1 MKWFRPVHLFGRAKH
16 LNRGPPSAPKILR
29 EEFVFLFSM
38 KRYCPECHSRDVRRS
53 VRWGFY
59 ETCVLPLILMRPYR
73 CQKCDH
79 RFFGLVFAGR
89 VTGEPKRDKEKGPTN
104 PSQDKL
110 VKV

>member
-1 MKWFRPVHLFGRAKH
+1 MIRPVHLFGRAKH
-16 LNRGPPSAPKILR
+16 LKKGVSSAPKILR

-53 VRWGFY
+53 VRWGLV

-89 VTGEPKRDKEKGPTN
+89 VTGESRQDKGDRPKNPT
-104 PSQDKL
+104 QDKL